1 MEEAPGMDGTSRS
14 FDHSFTV
21 TLDMFMGMAYCLI
34 IYHVSYKIVSKKGE
48 DAIDKNTLL
57 RGNRDYKCWVLLFP
71 AMCDMCASTIDFVA
85 ITMTYPSSY
94 QMIRGDFLLLL
105 SEFIAA
111 IQFVYEEKKLVK
123 LDIAPMAAAGWEG
136 VFGLVVC
143 GLLHIPLYFIPMP
156 MGLCN
161 NSNCSMENFPDAVLK
176 LIRNWKISIAFFGK
190 GKQETK
196 SS

>member
-1 MEEAPGMDGTSRS
+1 MEEAPGLDGTSRS

-34 IYHVSYKIVSKKGE
+34 IYHVSYKIVSKKGVNSSRYKLIKSIVNVFYQLLLFLFKE

-94 QMIRGDFLLLL
+94 QMIRG
-105 SEFIAA
+105 
-111 IQFVYEEKKLVK
+111 K
-123 LDIAPMAAAGWEG
+123 
-136 VFGLVVC
+136 GL
-143 GLLHIPLYFIPMP
+143 
-156 MGLCN
+156 
-161 NSNCSMENFPDAVLK
+161 
-176 LIRNWKISIAFFGK
+176 
-190 GKQETK
+190 
-196 SS
+196 